1 MADMHAYR
9 DLKLCTK
16 DCLCLFVCPV
26 GATDTET
33 GQIDFEKCIGCGA
46 CSRACPAHAITMLPN
61 IMPAQQKKKKEVIDS
76 LFKVARS
83 KIEELRTL
91 NYLLENTNDDKEKLL
106 LKALI
111 HSNKVMVEDIMRE
124 AGYML
129 PQSTNSNKFLNYLLN
144 KEDDLDKTIINKLLE
159 KLEVND

>member
-1 MADMHAYR
+1 MGDMHAYR

-26 GATDTET
+26 GATDTEN

-46 CSRACPAHAITMLPN
+46 CSKSCPSHAITMIPN
-61 IMPAQQKKKKEVIDS
+61 KMPPQQKKETEVVS
-76 LFKVARS
+76 ELFKIARN
-83 KIEELRTL
+83 KIEEIRNLT
-91 NYLLENTNDDKEKLL
+91 YLLENSKEENEKKL

-111 HSNKVMVEDIMRE
+111 RSNKVMIEDIMRE

-129 PQSTNSNKFLNYLLN
+129 PQSSNSNKFLNYLLS
-144 KEDDLDKTIINKLLE
+144 KEDEVNNEIIKKLINI
-159 KLEVND
+159 LEVND

>member
-1 MADMHAYR
+1 MGNMHAYR

-26 GATDTET
+26 GATDTEN

-46 CSRACPAHAITMLPN
+46 CSKSCPSHAITMIPN
-61 IMPAQQKKKKEVIDS
+61 KMPPQQKKKKQMVNE
-76 LFKVARS
+76 LFKIAKN
-83 KIEELRTL
+83 KIEEIRILS
-91 NYLLENTNDDKEKLL
+91 YLLEKEQEKDKQRF

-111 HSNKVMVEDIMRE
+111 HSNKIMVEDIMRE

-129 PQSTNSNKFLNYLLN
+129 PQSSNSNKFLGYLLN
-144 KEDDLDKTIINKLLE
+144 QKNDLDKEIVKKLMDM
-159 KLEVND
+159 LEVND